1 MMSKC
6 AHCGSFSW
14 ELHTESPIGS
24 NFKINF
30 VRCNICKIPVGT
42 MEFFNLHSS
51 IEVLQKKVEVLEQTM
66 SSTSHVLTIINENV
80 RRLFNK

>member
-6 AHCGSFSW
+6 PHCGSFSW

-30 VRCNICKIPVGT
+30 VRCSICKVPVGT

-51 IEVLQKKVEVLEQTM
+51 IEVLQKKIDVLERTV
-66 SSTSHVLTIINENV
+66 STLAHSVAVVDENV
-80 RRLFNK
+80 RRLFHK

>member
-1 MMSKC
+1 MSKC

-51 IEVLQKKVEVLEQTM
+51 IEVLQKKVETLEQTM
-66 SSTSHVLTIINENV
+66 SSTSHTLAVISENV